1 MHIDNK
7 IVKELKAVIRKGLIR
22 LGLLVTTVMLV
33 FGMLLVTTSSLPAFA
48 TDDDEASGS
57 NGERKGVT
65 DLSLYQRAS
74 ELTREF
80 ATLLAPGGAQSDKNK
95 SGQLYMLESTS
106 SKDLLVAGNAGSMLG
121 YADVLADDKGIVGWL
136 MNNFTSASATISY
149 DQLMHV
155 VPLSVSKNA
164 SDKDQVL
171 AAALE
176 NPFYQYAGYGEL
188 LTSMGLT
195 KATPGSSANFLS
207 IISSGITLFF
217 YLLASAAPLI
227 FAGAL
232 QLLVWLNPFRL
243 FMGVFE
249 TTGSAG
255 LGPLSVIAD
264 YVTNVFK
271 AIQDLS
277 LYVLIP
283 FFLMTTVTAMLLFK
297 ERKVKQRLGKYG
309 LRVFMIFAG
318 LPLIGATYTGIVEN
332 MKQEVKVGS
341 DYADYLVLSSYVD
354 FEGWVKYSRLTP
366 PSETKL
372 YHPRYNEGAER
383 TLTDRALV
391 LEINGTRAMIDRA
404 NALDLKYKASSD
416 LSKVLDEGGDKYDVS
431 GSMTQEQKSSFQTIF
446 SLLTRNMSNAHYT
459 SSDYDGEVAGQIQK
473 IRTSV
478 SGKTRQIYDKE
489 ILHMYTLS
497 STDGRTLG
505 QRFNPF
511 DMTSE
516 EEKKWTDAIAWN
528 GGKTDGNQAGDSQLD
543 SAKGLFTEGYA
554 LNPVFQFKPFGMNIY
569 NSGDLRYDKKNGFVA
584 PNAPAVV
591 TSRILPIEAVNDRS
605 KTNTGGLS
613 PISMYNFLNTTFSST
628 GMVVYSPDKTA
639 SVLSRDAYMS
649 VPFAGTGL
657 SAFMRWLENVA
668 VMGSLVF
675 VTLSFGLMLITMAI
689 RSIPRVLTS
698 VFGTALGSIALITK
712 LLITTIVLIM
722 EIISIIFLYT
732 LSENIIMTIL
742 VNMDQFVNTGATYFK
757 GGSGALILD
766 FITSAT
772 TIVVTVT
779 VAFQLIRNINNIR
792 NMIEEAVTTAI
803 NRLMSMVDKSVGGE
817 GLDVAKTSG
826 GRVDR
831 NGLTDQA
838 KQDDQKGA
846 RGLMGASDHLADGSF
861 AKDALQGMGHSL
873 RDAKDANELR
883 ALAGMEPK
891 TAGEMLKDALK
902 DGKDVAKAGFDD
914 KLDPKGQHKD
924 EALNAINGRSA
935 ALASMLDEN
944 GVTPASALGETDKA
958 LENMYQESLA
968 ESGGV
973 DANGL
978 PIAPDAPIALIDSET
993 AMTDANGAI
1002 VDTNGDV
1009 LRDENGV
1016 PLHQNDMGQL
1026 VNGQGELMGI
1036 ASDGTMKPISETG
1049 GTPMSAVLAASQL
1062 QAMRSDGE
1070 KYQAMREAGNMAHHG
1085 ISAEGLPV
1093 GMDGEPMQVR
1103 GENGLE
1109 TASFDSEG
1117 FIVNGRGERVKA
1129 SDVVGGI
1136 DDKAFQMREN
1146 SDGSV
1151 SLQHRGEEA
1160 MKAGQQLVDSDQAT
1174 LASLSKQANTT
1185 REKAH
1190 ALKAHANQLRRD
1202 GAPSYAI
1209 KQADMAAKKASR
1221 VAKQASQAYTSEKNK
1236 ATTGRRLGSHVSN
1249 VTPEHI
1255 AKAHSRVASSNQQL
1269 QQARAKL
1276 QTLKQSGASAERIAE
1291 QAKQVT
1297 RAEQGFMRSRI
1308 AENALKTSQ
1317 STGRPFGQIQQAMMQ
1332 VERADQ
1338 QYREAS
1344 TSLANARSNG
1354 ASADVIQSL
1363 EADQQQ
1369 ALGRVTEARAM
1380 MEVVSQPPKASATKR
1395 DMVNA
1400 SVLEREAVVRDTA
1413 RALQSLQ
1420 SMNASAQQV
1429 QTARNDHSRAVSNYE
1444 QALQRREASMRP
1456 VEFVQSA
1463 APRIHD
1469 VPTTSQAESYSKLAS
1484 FGIVGVDDYKNRLA
1498 ETKKNVSARQAN
1510 WKLKTDRLKSLR
1522 ASNRSASEV
1531 RAAMTDVQ
1539 NAKKEYQQA
1548 QKEVQTLQEN
1558 AHGLLKTG
1566 AYKPSVARSPLRVS
1580 GAVVANELQQLIT
1593 SERLVNRLVT
1603 KQKRGVLSESERKE
1617 LAALQ
1622 QQAQYGRS
1630 SLQTYGLRSEALQ
1643 NVESLENAYREV
1655 ASTWSNFVK
1664 GAM

>member
-1 MHIDNK
+1 M
-7 IVKELKAVIRKGLIR
+7 IRKWVLR
-22 LGLLVTTVMLV
+22 LGLLVSTTMLLL
-33 FGMLLVTTSSLPAFA
+33 GMLFVSSSGLFA
-48 TDDDEASGS
+48 LADEDDGASGS

-95 SGQLYMLESTS
+95 SGRLYMLESTD

-164 SDKDQVL
+164 SDKDQIL

-243 FMGVFE
+243 FMGAFE
-249 TTGSAG
+249 KTSDAE
-255 LGPLSVIAD
+255 LGPLSVLAD
-264 YVTNVFK
+264 YVTNVFG

-277 LYVLIP
+277 LYVLLP
-283 FFLMTTVTAMLLFK
+283 FFLFTTITSILLFR
-297 ERKVKQRLGKYG
+297 ERRVKQRLGKYG
-309 LRVFMIFAG
+309 LRVFMVFAG
-318 LPLIGATYTGIVEN
+318 LPLIGATYTGIVDK
-332 MKQEVKVGS
+332 MHQEVKIGS

-372 YHPRYNEGAER
+372 YHPRYNDGAER

-404 NALDLKYKASSD
+404 NDLDLKYKSSSN
-416 LSKVLDEGGDKYDVS
+416 LSKVLDKGGDKYDVS
-431 GSMTQEQKSSFQTIF
+431 KTTMTKEQKGSFQTVF

-478 SGKTRQIYDKE
+478 SGKTRQTYDKE

-516 EEKKWTDAIAWN
+516 AEKKWTDAISWN
-528 GGKTDGNQAGDSQLD
+528 GGKTDGSEGADDQLD
-543 SAKGLFTEGYA
+543 SAKGLFTAGHA

-569 NSGDLRYDKKNGFVA
+569 NTGDLRYDKKDGFVA
-584 PNAPAVV
+584 PNAPGVV
-591 TSRILPIEAVNDRS
+591 TSRILPIEASNDRS
-605 KTNTGGLS
+605 SANTGGLS

-689 RSIPRVLTS
+689 RSIPRILTS
-698 VFGTALGSIALITK
+698 VFGTALGSIALMTK
-712 LLITTIVLIM
+712 LLITTGVLVL
-722 EIISIIFLYT
+722 EVISIIFLYT

-742 VNMDQFVNTGATYFK
+742 VNMDQFVNTGASYFK

-766 FITSAT
+766 FVTSVT

-792 NMIEEAVTTAI
+792 NMIEETVTSAI
-803 NRLMSMVDKSVGGE
+803 NRLMSMLDKSTGGE

-826 GRVDR
+826 GRVGRD
-831 NGLTDQA
+831 GHLTDSA
-838 KQDDQKGA
+838 KQDDAMSA
-846 RGLMGASDHLADGSF
+846 RGLMGALDRVADGSM
-861 AKDALQGMGHSL
+861 AKDAIDGVGASL
-873 RDAKDANELR
+873 KNSADENEMR
-883 ALAGMEPK
+883 GLAGMEK
-891 TAGEMLKDALK
+891 KSAGEILKDALK
-902 DGKDVAKAGFDD
+902 DGKDVAKAGLDD
-914 KLDPKGQHKD
+914 SRDPKGNAKE
-924 EALNAINGRSA
+924 EALHGIMAGSQN
-935 ALASMLDEN
+935 LASSLDEN
-944 GVTPASALGETDKA
+944 GVTPETALGESDRA
-958 LENMYQESLA
+958 LNAMYEESIA

-973 DANGL
+973 DENGL
-978 PIAPDAPIALIDSET
+978 PISSDAPVALIDSNT
-993 AMTDANGAI
+993 AMTNEKGELLDA
-1002 VDTNGDV
+1002 NGDV

-1016 PLHQNDMGQL
+1016 ALRQNADGHL
-1026 VNGQGELMGI
+1026 VNEQGELMGI
-1036 ASDGTMKPISETG
+1036 ASDGTVQPLEKDGKPLA
-1049 GTPMSAVLAASQL
+1049 AVLAASQL
-1062 QAMRSDGE
+1062 QNMRQDGE
-1070 KYQAMREAGNMAHHG
+1070 KYQAMREAGNQTHRG
-1085 ISAEGLPV
+1085 ISDEGLPINA
-1093 GMDGEPMQVR
+1093 DGEPMQVR
-1103 GENGLE
+1103 GANGLE
-1109 TASFDSEG
+1109 TASFDGDG
-1117 FIVNGRGERVKA
+1117 FVVDARGERVKA

-1136 DDKAFQMREN
+1136 DEQAFRMREN

-1151 SLQHRGEEA
+1151 SLQHRGDEA
-1160 MKAGQQLVDSDQAT
+1160 MTDGYQLADKETAT
-1174 LASLSKQANTT
+1174 LASLSKQASAT
-1185 REKAH
+1185 REKAESLRQY
-1190 ALKAHANQLRRD
+1190 AAKLRRD
-1202 GAPSYAI
+1202 GAPAYAVQ
-1209 KQADMAAKKASR
+1209 QADNAAKKASAIASK
-1221 VAKQASQAYTSEKNK
+1221 AKQAYTSESNK
-1236 ATTGRRLGSHVSN
+1236 ARAGRRLGSHVSS
-1249 VTPEHI
+1249 VTPEHL
-1255 AKAHSRVASSNQQL
+1255 AKAHSRIVSMNNRLSAERS
-1269 QQARAKL
+1269 KL
-1276 QTLKQSGASAERIAE
+1276 QTMKQNGASAERVAE
-1291 QAKQVT
+1291 QAKRVAT
-1297 RAEQGFMRSRI
+1297 AERGLSRARMT
-1308 AENALKTSQ
+1308 ENALKISQ
-1317 STGRPFGQIQQAMMQ
+1317 ETGRPFGQVQRAMSAVEQADTAYS
-1332 VERADQ
+1332 RATT
-1338 QYREAS
+1338 A
-1344 TSLANARSNG
+1344 LATARQNG
-1354 ASADVIQSL
+1354 ASDVEIQTL
-1363 EADQQQ
+1363 EASQ
-1369 ALGRVTEARAM
+1369 ASALENVTKARALY
-1380 MEVVSQPPKASATKR
+1380 ETATKQPKASATKR
-1395 DMVNA
+1395 DIMNA
-1400 SVLEREAVVRDTA
+1400 SVYDREAVVRQSAQALQALDDTA
-1413 RALQSLQ
+1413 SPQ
-1420 SMNASAQQV
+1420 MV
-1429 QTARNDHSRAVSNYE
+1429 QKARNQHAKVVSQYE
-1444 QALQRREASMRP
+1444 QALSRREASMRP

-1469 VPTTSQAESYSKLAS
+1469 VPETSQAESYSKLAT
-1484 FGIVGVDDYKNRLA
+1484 FGVVGYNDYQQRLQQA
-1498 ETKKNVSARQAN
+1498 TTKVRTRQAEM
-1510 WKLKTDRLKSLR
+1510 KSKMDRFKMLR
-1522 ASNRSASEV
+1522 ESNRSASEV
-1531 RAAMTDVQ
+1531 RAALTEVE
-1539 NAKKEYQQA
+1539 NAKRDFKQA
-1548 QKEVQTLQEN
+1548 QQEVSTMQEN

-1593 SERLVNRLVT
+1593 SERLASRLVE
-1603 KQKRGVLSESERKE
+1603 KQKRGVLSAGERSE

-1622 QQAQYGRS
+1622 KQAQYGRS
-1630 SLQTYGLRSEALQ
+1630 SLQGYGLRAETLQ
-1643 NVESLENAYREV
+1643 NVGTLEQAYREV
-1655 ASTWSNFVK
+1655 ASSWDAFIK